1 MTTSSISFVCAKAE
15 QVNEIKINPNIFL
28 YMIVYQNLFITG
40 GFKYEVQ
47 HGLKTGENVCLS
59 MGAKEYVNK
68 M

>member
-1 MTTSSISFVCAKAE
+1 
-15 QVNEIKINPNIFL
+15 
-28 YMIVYQNLFITG
+28 MIVYQNLFITG